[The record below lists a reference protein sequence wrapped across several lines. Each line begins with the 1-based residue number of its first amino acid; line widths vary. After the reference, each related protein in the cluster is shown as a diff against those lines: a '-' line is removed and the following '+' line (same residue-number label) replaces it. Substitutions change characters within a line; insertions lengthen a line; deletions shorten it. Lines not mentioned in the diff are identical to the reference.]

1 MYKFVRYNA
10 YTYDK
15 LEKEKKRAE
24 EDKEMAMQALE
35 QRSREFFHEREQ
47 KKRLEE
53 KIRVMNSQLLIG
65 GQKIEETVQFRNA
78 LEEEQK
84 KIRSQYEDKL
94 KELEKERTQIEQ
106 DKAQVDKYKQLLLK
120 QRDIMIALT
129 TRLNERDENILQLQ
143 EELDAYDRIHKET
156 EDALDS
162 KNKRVV
168 FLEKFIKEKNLSIP
182 KPDPLIEKTIKE
194 GENSTGNTMFNENL
208 VFDLGK
214 AGNLIYIIYI
224 KVNLSKN

>member
-1 MYKFVRYNA
+1 MINYEI
-10 YTYDK
+10 K
-15 LEKEKKRAE
+15 LEREKKRAE

-35 QRSREFFHEREQ
+35 RKSREFFHEREE

-53 KIRVMNSQLLIG
+53 KIRLMNSQLLIG

-84 KIRSQYEDKL
+84 KIRSQYEDRL

-129 TRLNERDENILQLQ
+129 NRLNERDENILQLQ
-143 EELDAYDRIHKET
+143 EELDAYDKIHKET
-156 EDALDS
+156 EDTLEI
-162 KNKRVV
+162 KRKRVL
-168 FLEKFIKEKNLSIP
+168 FLERFIQENNLSLP
-182 KPDPLIEKTIKE
+182 KQEITSDKQDSSNINNNI
-194 GENSTGNTMFNENL
+194 FNENL
-208 VFDLGK
+208 VLDFGK
-214 AGNLIYIIYI
+214 IYFICKFVMVKII
-224 KVNLSKN
+224 